1 MNRVL
6 RLPACLLLLL
16 LAGLFSAPA
25 QPMPGAPR
33 RMSVKVSRID
43 VNFVGPQEVS
53 PQLVRANISVR
64 VGDPFQPTSVDEDV
78 RNLYAMGQ
86 FLNIQVKQD
95 FFTADGVLL
104 TSAQVEQ
111 GFPAADGVVL
121 TYVLQAKPRLAE
133 INFTGNKKYSAK
145 KLGKTI
151 KSKIGDPLDEH
162 KLFNDSQAIKE
173 KYQKAG
179 YPNTQVK
186 YVMSVDEASMRG
198 TVTFETKESPK
209 VRIVDV
215 VFDGAKAF
223 PQKKL
228 RGEIKTRRWWFMS
241 WLTGSGKLKQDE
253 FDEDKEKLREFYFSN
268 GYIDFEIRN
277 VTFDYPET
285 NRMVI
290 HWEFFEG
297 NQYKVGAIT
306 FKGTT
311 MFPTNIAN
319 GILPMRPG
327 DIFTPKG
334 LEKNTTFVEDFYG
347 ARGHIDVAENTGNL
361 KVITNPDTEH
371 NTMDLEFD
379 VTEGQ
384 KSYVELVQ
392 IQGNWKTKDK
402 VIRRELAIY
411 PGETF
416 DMVKVKL
423 SQRRLEGLQYFEK
436 VDAKPQGA
444 DELGEKNRKNLV
456 VSVDEKSTGN
466 VTLGAGFSS
475 IDSLVGFVEL
485 SQGNFDLFNPP
496 NFQGG
501 GQKAR
506 LRLALGTQ
514 RTDAVASFVEPW
526 FLGRKLALGV
536 DLFYHKLDYLSVN
549 NLFNESQGGGSVSLT
564 KALFNDF
571 TIGSVNYTFQ
581 NIGIL
586 NVDQNYAPPAL
597 TSQEGYTM
605 LSSIGASL
613 AWDSRNSTT
622 LPNKGGRVELSTT
635 LTGGPLGGQ
644 ASFYQM
650 ELRGAWYFR
659 GLAKGH
665 IIEVLGRTGAGKAF
679 DGTDDIPFYK
689 RYYLGGLYSLR
700 GYEYRDIGPKQHTGD
715 LLPANYQWE
724 PVGGDTYWFGSV
736 EYSIPVIERLRIAAF
751 YDIGMVY
758 ANPFSYKQTF
768 NWVPDDIAYQTG
780 QPRLSDAPG
789 YDNGPYA
796 SNFGFGIR
804 INLPIGPLRLD
815 YAIPLTHD
823 NLTEGKGRFQFGV
836 GYTREF

>member
-1 MNRVL
+1 MSGPPPRV
-6 RLPACLLLLL
+6 RI
-16 LAGLFSAPA
+16 
-25 QPMPGAPR
+25 
-33 RMSVKVSRID
+33 SRID
-43 VNFVGPQEVS
+43 VNFVGPQEINA
-53 PQLVRANISVR
+53 QLVRANISVR

-95 FFTADGVLL
+95 FT
-104 TSAQVEQ
+104 T
-111 GFPAADGVVL
+111 DGVVL

-133 INFTGNKKYSAK
+133 INFVGNKKYSAK

-151 KSKIGDPLDEH
+151 KSKVGDPLDEH
-162 KLFNDSQAIKE
+162 ILFNDSQAIKE

-198 TVTFETKESPK
+198 AVTFETKESPK

-228 RGEIKTRRWWFMS
+228 RKEIKTRRWWFLS
-241 WLTGSGKLKQDE
+241 WLTGTGKLKQDE
-253 FDEDKEKLREFYFSN
+253 FDEDKEKLREFYFAN

-277 VTFDYPET
+277 VTFDYPKT

-290 HWEFFEG
+290 HWEVFEG

-327 DIFTPKG
+327 DVFTPKG
-334 LEKNTTFVEDFYG
+334 LEKDTTFVEDFYG

-361 KVITNPDTEH
+361 KVITNPNTEH
-371 NTMDLEFD
+371 NTMDIEFD
-379 VTEGQ
+379 VNEGQ

-436 VDAKPQGA
+436 VDAKPQGG
-444 DELGEKNRKNLV
+444 DDLSPNRKNLV

-514 RTDAVASFVEPW
+514 RTDAVVSFVEPW

-536 DLFYHKLDYLSVN
+536 ELFYHKLDYLSVN

-586 NVDQNYAPPAL
+586 NVPLYAPPAL

-605 LSSIGASL
+605 LSAVGASL

-622 LPNKGGRVELSTT
+622 LPNKGGRIELSSI

-700 GYEYRDIGPKQHTGD
+700 GYEYRDIGPKQHT
-715 LLPANYQWE
+715 LLGADYTGTVWE

-736 EYSIPVIERLRIAAF
+736 EYSVPVIERLRLAVF

-758 ANPFSYKQTF
+758 ANPFSYRTSF
-768 NWVPDDIAYQTG
+768 EPVDEFTARQTG
-780 QPRLSDAPG
+780 QPRESDLLG

-796 SNFGFGIR
+796 SDFGFGIR

-823 NLTEGKGRFQFGV
+823 NLTDGKGRFQFGV

>member
-1 MNRVL
+1 MNQVL
-6 RLPACLLLLL
+6 RHRYWILLLLFI
-16 LAGLFSAPA
+16 GLDAAQA
-25 QPMPGAPR
+25 QPVPGEPQRPR
-33 RMSVKVSRID
+33 ITKID
-43 VNFVGPQEVS
+43 INFVGPQEVS

-64 VGDPFQPTSVDEDV
+64 VGDPFQPASIDEDV

-86 FLNIQVKQD
+86 FLNIQVKQN
-95 FFTADGVLL
+95 FSAEGVAL
-104 TSAQVEQ
+104 V
-111 GFPAADGVVL
+111 
-121 TYVLQAKPRLAE
+121 YVLQAKPRLAE
-133 INFTGNKKYSAK
+133 IRFVGNKKYSAK
-145 KLGKTI
+145 KLAKTI
-151 KSKIGDPLDEH
+151 SSKIGDPLDEH
-162 KLFNDSQAIKE
+162 KLFNDSQAIRE

-186 YVMSVDEASMRG
+186 YIMSVDEAAGRG
-198 TVTFETKESPK
+198 IVTFEIKESPK

-215 VFDGAKAF
+215 IFDGAKAF

-228 RGEIKTRRWWFMS
+228 RKEIKTRRWWFMS

-253 FDEDKEKLREFYFSN
+253 FDEDKERLREFYFSN

-277 VTFDYPET
+277 ITFEFPRT
-285 NRMVI
+285 NRMI
-290 HWEFFEG
+290 IRWDIFEG
-297 NQYKVGAIT
+297 NQYKVGAISFT
-306 FKGTT
+306 NTT

-319 GILPMRPG
+319 KILPMRPG

-334 LEKNTTFVEDFYG
+334 LEKNSTFVEDFYG
-347 ARGHIDVAENTGNL
+347 ARGHIDVTENTGNL
-361 KVITNPDTEH
+361 KVATNPNTEH
-371 NTMDLEFD
+371 NTMDLAYD
-379 VTEGQ
+379 IKEGQ
-384 KSYVELVQ
+384 KSYVELIQ

-402 VIRRELAIY
+402 VIRRELAVY

-416 DMVKVKL
+416 DMVRVKL

-436 VDAKPQGA
+436 VDAKPQA
-444 DELGEKNRKNLV
+444 REDLGPNRKNLV

-536 DLFYHKLDYLSVN
+536 DFFYHRLDYLSVN
-549 NLFNESQGGGSVSLT
+549 NLFNESQGGATVSLT

-586 NVDQNYAPPAL
+586 SVPIYAPPAL

-605 LSSIGASL
+605 LSSFGGSL
-613 AWDSRNSTT
+613 AWDTRNSTT
-622 LPNKGGRVELSTT
+622 LPDKGGRIELSST

-644 ASFYQM
+644 ASYYQM
-650 ELRGAWYFR
+650 ELRGAWYFP

-665 IIEVLGRTGAGKAF
+665 IIELLGRTGAGKAF
-679 DGTDDIPFYK
+679 NGSYDIPFYK

-700 GYEYRDIGPKQHTGD
+700 GFQYRDVGPKQHS
-715 LLPANYQWE
+715 LLGYEDQEYYGNDGSIWE
-724 PVGGDTYWFGSV
+724 PVGGDTYWFSSV
-736 EYSIPVIERLRIAAF
+736 EYSVPVIERLRLAAF

-758 ANPFSYKQTF
+758 SDAFSYHTTF
-768 NWVPDDIAYQTG
+768 NPAPGSIARQTG
-780 QPRLSDAPG
+780 QPRRSDRIG
-789 YDNGPYA
+789 YENGPYA
-796 SNFGFGIR
+796 SDFGFGIR

-815 YAIPLTHD
+815 YAIPLTYD
-823 NLTEGKGRFQFGV
+823 RTTDGKGRFQFGV

>member
-1 MNRVL
+1 VHAQ
-6 RLPACLLLLL
+6 RLPGSPPPPLIH
-16 LAGLFSAPA
+16 
-25 QPMPGAPR
+25 
-33 RMSVKVSRID
+33 RID
-43 VNFVGPQEVS
+43 INFVGPQEVS
-53 PQLVRANISVR
+53 PQLVRANISVQ
-64 VGDPFQPTSVDEDV
+64 VGDPFQPSSVDEDV

-95 FFTADGVLL
+95 LSSAGVL
-104 TSAQVEQ
+104 
-111 GFPAADGVVL
+111 L
-121 TYVLQAKPRLAE
+121 TYVLQAKPRLGD
-133 INFTGNKKYSAK
+133 IRFVGNKKYSAK

-151 KSKIGDPLDEH
+151 SSKIGDPLDEH
-162 KLFNDSQAIKE
+162 KLFNDSQAIRA

-186 YVMSVDEASMRG
+186 YVMSVDEAAGRG
-198 TVTFETKESPK
+198 IATFEVQESPK
-209 VRIVDV
+209 IRIVDV

-228 RGEIKTRRWWFMS
+228 RKEVKTRRWWFMS

-253 FDEDKEKLREFYFSN
+253 FDEDKERLREFYFSN

-277 VTFDYPET
+277 IELPVEGPKT

-290 HWEFFEG
+290 RWDIFEG
-297 NQYKVGAIT
+297 NQYKVGAIS

-319 GILPMRPG
+319 TILPMRPG
-327 DIFTPKG
+327 DTFTPKG
-334 LEKNTTFVEDFYG
+334 LERDSTFIEDFYG
-347 ARGHIDVAENTGNL
+347 ARGHIDVTEDTGNL
-361 KVITNPDTEH
+361 KVVTNPNTEH
-371 NTMDLEFD
+371 NTMDLDYD

-384 KSYVELVQ
+384 KSYVELIQ

-402 VIRRELAIY
+402 VIRRELAIS

-416 DMVKVKL
+416 DMVKVKT
-423 SQRRLEGLQYFEK
+423 SKTRLDGLQYFEK
-436 VDAKPQGA
+436 VSAKPQA
-444 DELGEKNRKNLV
+444 REDLEANRKDLV

-549 NLFNESQGGGSVSLT
+549 NLFNESQGGTTLSLT

-586 NVDQNYAPPAL
+586 NVPFYAPPAL

-605 LSSIGASL
+605 LSSVGGSV
-613 AWDSRNSTT
+613 AWDSRNNTT
-622 LPNKGGRVELSTT
+622 LPDKGGRIELSTT
-635 LTGGPLGGQ
+635 LTGGPIGGQ

-700 GYEYRDIGPKQHTGD
+700 GFQYRDVSPKQHS
-715 LLPANYQWE
+715 LLGYEDQEYYGNDGSIWE

-736 EYSIPVIERLRIAAF
+736 EYSVPVIERLRLAAF

-758 ANPFSYKQTF
+758 SDPFSYHTTF
-768 NWVPDDIAYQTG
+768 NPAPGSIARQTG
-780 QPRLSDAPG
+780 QPRKSDRLG
-789 YDNGPYA
+789 YENGPYA
-796 SNFGFGIR
+796 SDFGFGIR

-815 YAIPLTHD
+815 YAIPLTYD
-823 NLTEGKGRFQFGV
+823 RTTDGKGRFQFGV

>member
-1 MNRVL
+1 MNPVL
-6 RLPACLLLLL
+6 RHRLGLLLLL
-16 LAGLFSAPA
+16 LGSLLSAHA
-25 QPMPGAPR
+25 QRLPGQPPPPPIH
-33 RMSVKVSRID
+33 RID
-43 VNFVGPQEVS
+43 INFVGPQEVS
-53 PQLVRANISVR
+53 PQLVRANISVQ
-64 VGDPFQPTSVDEDV
+64 VGDPFQPSSVDEDV

-95 FFTADGVLL
+95 F
-104 TSAQVEQ
+104 S
-111 GFPAADGVVL
+111 ADGVVL
-121 TYVLQAKPRLAE
+121 TYVLQAKPRLGD
-133 INFTGNKKYSAK
+133 IRFVGNKKYSAK

-151 KSKIGDPLDEH
+151 SSKIGDPLDEH
-162 KLFNDSQAIKE
+162 KLFNDSQAIRE

-186 YVMSVDEASMRG
+186 YIMSVDEAAGRG
-198 TVTFETKESPK
+198 VATFEVQESPK
-209 VRIVDV
+209 IRIVDV
-215 VFDGAKAF
+215 VFDGTKAF

-228 RGEIKTRRWWFMS
+228 RKEIKTRRWWFLS

-253 FDEDKEKLREFYFSN
+253 FDEDKERLRELYFSN

-277 VTFDYPET
+277 ITFEYPQT
-285 NRMVI
+285 NRMI
-290 HWEFFEG
+290 IRWDLFEG

-319 GILPMRPG
+319 TILPMRPG
-327 DIFTPKG
+327 DTFTPKG
-334 LEKNTTFVEDFYG
+334 LERDSTFIEDFYG
-347 ARGHIDVAENTGNL
+347 ARGHIDVTEDTGNL
-361 KVITNPDTEH
+361 KVVTNPNTEH
-371 NTMDLEFD
+371 NTIDLD
-379 VTEGQ
+379 YGVTEGQ
-384 KSYVELVQ
+384 KSYVELIQ

-402 VIRRELAIY
+402 VIRRELAVY

-436 VDAKPQGA
+436 VSAKPQA
-444 DELGEKNRKNLV
+444 RDDLEANRKNLV

-485 SQGNFDLFNPP
+485 SQGNFDLFSPP

-549 NLFNESQGGGSVSLT
+549 NLFNESQGGGTISLT

-586 NVDQNYAPPAL
+586 NVDPLLAPPAL
-597 TSQEGYTM
+597 ESQAGYTM
-605 LSSIGASL
+605 LSSVGASL

-622 LPNKGGRVELSTT
+622 LPNKGGRIELSGT
-635 LTGGPLGGQ
+635 LTGGPVGGQ
-644 ASFYQM
+644 ASFYKM
-650 ELRGAWYFR
+650 ELRGAWYFP

-665 IIEVLGRTGAGKAF
+665 IIEVLARTGAGKAF
-679 DGTDDIPFYK
+679 DDTYDIPFYQ

-700 GYEYRDIGPKQHTGD
+700 GYQYRDIGPKQHTLYGYD
-715 LLPANYQWE
+715 YTGTVWE

-736 EYSIPVIERLRIAAF
+736 EYSVPVIERLRLAAF

-758 ANPFSYKQTF
+758 SDPFSYHTTF
-768 NWVPDDIAYQTG
+768 NPAPDLIARQTG
-780 QPRLSDAPG
+780 QPRASDAAG
-789 YDNGPYA
+789 YNNGPYA
-796 SNFGFGIR
+796 SDFGFGIR

-823 NLTEGKGRFQFGV
+823 NLTDGKGRFQFGV

>member
-6 RLPACLLLLL
+6 RLSACFLLLL
-16 LAGLFSAPA
+16 LAGLFAAPA
-25 QPMPGAPR
+25 QPVPGTSQR
-33 RMSVKVSRID
+33 VKISRID
-43 VNFVGPQEVS
+43 VNFVGPQEVNA
-53 PQLVRANISVR
+53 QLVRANISVR
-64 VGDPFQPTSVDEDV
+64 VGDPFQPSSVDEDV

-95 FFTADGVLL
+95 FTV
-104 TSAQVEQ
+104 
-111 GFPAADGVVL
+111 DGVVL
-121 TYVLQAKPRLAE
+121 NYVIEAKPRLTD
-133 INFTGNKKYSAK
+133 IVFVGNKKYSAK
-145 KLGKTI
+145 KLAKTI

-186 YVMSVDEASMRG
+186 YILSVDQVAGRG
-198 TVTFETKESPK
+198 SATFEVKESPK
-209 VRIVDV
+209 VRVVDV
-215 VFDGAKAF
+215 VFDGAKAY

-228 RGEIKTRRWWFMS
+228 RKEIKTRRWWFMS

-253 FDEDKEKLREFYFSN
+253 FDEDKERLRDYYFSN

-290 HWEFFEG
+290 HWEIFEG
-297 NQYKVGAIT
+297 NQYKVGTVA

-327 DIFTPKG
+327 DVFTPKG
-334 LEKNTTFVEDFYG
+334 LEKDTTFVEDFYG
-347 ARGHIDVAENTGNL
+347 ARGHIDVTENTGNL
-361 KVITNPDTEH
+361 KVITNPNTDH

-384 KSYVELVQ
+384 KSYVELIQ

-402 VIRRELAIY
+402 VIRRELAVY

-444 DELGEKNRKNLV
+444 EELGTNRKNLV

-586 NVDQNYAPPAL
+586 NVDPLIAPPAL
-597 TSQEGYTM
+597 ESQTGYTM
-605 LSSIGASL
+605 LSSVGASL

-622 LPNKGGRVELSTT
+622 LPSKGGRIELSST

-679 DGTDDIPFYK
+679 NGTDDIPFYK

-700 GYEYRDIGPKQHTGD
+700 GYEYRDVGPKQHTLYGAD
-715 LLPANYQWE
+715 YTGSVWE

-736 EYSIPVIERLRIAAF
+736 EYSVPVIERLRLAAF

-758 ANPFSYKQTF
+758 ANPFSYSSSF
-768 NWVPDDIAYQTG
+768 PFPSPPSSAA
-780 QPRLSDAPG
+780 PRLSDAPG

-796 SNFGFGIR
+796 SDFGFGIR

-823 NLTEGKGRFQFGV
+823 NLTDGKGRFQFGV